1 MNLPSE
7 FISNIQNTFREAGY
21 AFLEALPDS
30 IEEAST
36 KWGLT
41 DVQPAP
47 TLSYNF
53 VAFAK
58 THQGMWDKGEGKVV
72 VLKMGVPNREFLSEM
87 DALRLFD
94 GDGACNLI
102 EYEEE

>member
-30 IEEAST
+30 IEKASA
-36 KWGLT
+36 KWSLT
-41 DVQPAP
+41 DIQPAP
-47 TLSYNF
+47 MLSYNF

-58 THQGMWDKGEGKVV
+58 CAPGVREQG
-72 VLKMGVPNREFLSEM
+72 
-87 DALRLFD
+87 
-94 GDGACNLI
+94 
-102 EYEEE
+102 